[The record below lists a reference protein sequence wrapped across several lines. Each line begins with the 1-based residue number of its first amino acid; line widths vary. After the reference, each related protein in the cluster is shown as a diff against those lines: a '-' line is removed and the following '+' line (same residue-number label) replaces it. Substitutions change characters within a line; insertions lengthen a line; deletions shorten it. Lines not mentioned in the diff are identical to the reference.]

1 MDAVQNK
8 KENVFSLP
16 EIEIKRTLP
25 IRFINRSVS
34 ITFLIIVLFVIVAS
48 VIVFSVKTNLTISAD
63 GILSPSKIIH
73 LHSPESG
80 LINEI
85 LVKSGDTVKVNQVLV
100 TLDSLELKKNLFD
113 IQSQIAT
120 DENAI
125 NKKMKNAAFDKT
137 QNQLEL
143 KSTEAGLIKSKA
155 SFRDRISSFFP
166 KANLDSLINNYK
178 PGENITLDYAMAD
191 VHSSET
197 AIQLSKLNIQK
208 EILVKYD
215 LAQLQIELKG
225 LFKQERIIK
234 EKLKHLVLK
243 SPASGI
249 ILTEGIESL
258 SSSYVQQGAKLMDI
272 AETKNWDAVLFVK
285 EDDINRVKIND
296 KVKIKLTALQSEDNY
311 RLFNASIMSIGAEK
325 INNNNVSFQNYAGLY
340 RVTVKVNFNNDKSDL
355 SRLKYEYKVNGE
367 IITDSG
373 RIIDLLIRYFR
384 KII

>member
-325 INNNNVSFQNYAGLY
+325 INNNGNFQNYAGLY
-340 RVTVKVNFNNDKSDL
+340 RVTVKVYFNNDKSDL
-355 SRLKYEYKVNGE
+355 SKLKYEYKVNGE

-384 KII
+384 KIF

>member
-325 INNNNVSFQNYAGLY
+325 INNNNGSFQNYAGLY